1 MLIVS
6 DTSPI
11 SNLILIGRLSL
22 LRDMYQVVIVP
33 PKVHA
38 EVLALE
44 DFGEDISAYTTAN
57 WFEIKA
63 PENAALVQQLLE
75 KLDEGEA
82 EAIALAK
89 ELSADFLLID
99 ERRGWKIADEMG
111 ISSIGLIGIL
121 LKAKQ
126 AGLLPS
132 VMSVVDELRTKA
144 EFWIKD
150 SFYEQIRDLAE
161 E

>member
-22 LRDMYQVVIVP
+22 LREMYQVVVVP

-44 DFGEDISAYTTAN
+44 DFGEDISAYTTAE

-63 PENAALVQQLLE
+63 PEDVALVQQLLE

-121 LKAKQ
+121 LKAKK
-126 AGLLPS
+126 AGLIDA
-132 VMSVVDELRTKA
+132 VMDVVDELRNKA
-144 EFWIKD
+144 EFWIKE
-150 SFYEQIRDLAE
+150 SFYEQIKALADE
-161 E
+161 

>member
-22 LRDMYQVVIVP
+22 LRDMYQVVILP
-33 PKVHA
+33 PSVHT
-38 EVLALE
+38 EVLALK
-44 DFGEDISAYTTAN
+44 DFGEDISAYTTAD

-63 PENAALVQQLLE
+63 PEDVALVHQLLE

-99 ERRGWKIADEMG
+99 ERRGWKIAGDMG
-111 ISSIGLIGIL
+111 IASIGLIGIL

-126 AGLLPS
+126 VGLLSS

-150 SFYEQIRDLAE
+150 DFYEQIRDLAE